1 MIQQLVSAAPETT
14 HSPEFADAAKGDV
27 IYQGQTLFSHV
38 AVTRQK
44 L

>member
-1 MIQQLVSAAPETT
+1 MIPQLVSTAPETT
-14 HSPEFADAAKGDV
+14 HSPEFADTAKGDV
-27 IYQGQTLFSHV
+27 IYQGQTLFSHM